1 MWSSCMSRNEQ
12 KEMVHLCRSLTLS
25 NAPKEIKLMG
35 LYPIVLAVRC
45 LLLLWAFCESPCIKG
60 LTVCIWADMLSFFI
74 QSTMLQRTKCIWN
87 SISAHNS
94 KGIYNSNSTMNGLH
108 QQLHKGLKTGWF
120 ASSLKPHYSM
130 QHA

>member
-1 MWSSCMSRNEQ
+1 MSRNEQ

-60 LTVCIWADMLSFFI
+60 LTNLHMGRHAIIFHAISNATSYKMHLEFNF
-74 QSTMLQRTKCIWN
+74 STQLKRNLQLYC
-87 SISAHNS
+87 
-94 KGIYNSNSTMNGLH
+94 
-108 QQLHKGLKTGWF
+108 
-120 ASSLKPHYSM
+120 HYEWTPL
-130 QHA
+130 AAT

>member
-1 MWSSCMSRNEQ
+1 MSRNEQ

-60 LTVCIWADMLSFFI
+60 LTVCIWADMLSSFM
-74 QSTMLQRTKCIWN
+74 QSAMLQGTKCIWN

-94 KGIYNSNSTMNGLH
+94 KGIYSSTATMNGL
-108 QQLHKGLKTGWF
+108 T
-120 ASSLKPHYSM
+120 SSYIKD
-130 QHA
+130 